1 MDGVIVVNKP
11 LGKTSHDM
19 VGIIRRLSGIRR
31 VGHTGTLDPM
41 ATGVLPVCIGKA
53 TKAADMLTFSDKK
66 YHAQMILGMTTDTQD
81 AEGQVLTECPVTCT
95 QEQIQNV
102 VKQFIGEIKQVPPMY
117 SAVKQ
122 NGKKLYELA
131 RAGIEVERK
140 KRTVTIHRIDIAQ
153 IDLQQG
159 SVTMDVECSKGT
171 YIRVLC
177 EDIGLALGCGAY
189 MNRLERRESAGF
201 SIEESHTVE
210 ELCRRAEEGTLSQIL
225 VPTDKLFE
233 RYPRLTVDSRQEKQI
248 KNGVQIR
255 FRGLVEEKSYRVY
268 NEAEEF
274 LAIAAPYGERLKLV
288 KTFWS

>member
-11 LGKTSHDM
+11 LGKTSHDI

-53 TKAADMLTFSDKK
+53 TKAADMLTFSDKT
-66 YHAQMILGMTTDTQD
+66 YRAQMILGMMTDTQD

-95 QEQIQNV
+95 QEQIQQA
-102 VKQFIGEIKQVPPMY
+102 VKQFIGQIEQIPPMY
-117 SAVKQ
+117 SAIKQ

-140 KRTVTIHRIDIAQ
+140 KRRVTICRIDIVQ
-153 IDLQQG
+153 IDMQQG
-159 SVTMDVECSKGT
+159 SVTIDVECSKGT
-171 YIRVLC
+171 YIRALC
-177 EDIGLALGCGAY
+177 EDIGMALGCGAY
-189 MNRLERRESAGF
+189 MNRLQRLKSAGF

-210 ELCRRAEEGTLSQIL
+210 ELYRRAEEGTLSEIL
-225 VPTDKLFE
+225 VPTDQLFE
-233 RYPRLTVDSRQEKQI
+233 RYPKLTVDRRQEKQI

-255 FRGLVEEKSYRVY
+255 FRGLIEEQNYRIY
-268 NEAEEF
+268 NEGGEF
-274 LAIAAPYGERLKLV
+274 LAIAAPYDERLKLI